1 MKLTFFETPAFT
13 RHLRGYLDD
22 ESYQDLQNALME
34 DPKRGDVI
42 PGTGGFRKLRWED
55 RRRGKGKRSGL
66 RLIYY
71 HLEDSAQMGMF
82 TLYDK
87 DQAADLTTEQ
97 KRVMKLAIEK
107 EKQARARR

>member
-1 MKLTFFETPAFT
+1 MKLAFFETPAFT
-13 RHLRGYLDD
+13 HHLRGYLDD
-22 ESYQDLQNALME
+22 EGYRDLQNALME

-71 HLEDSAQMGMF
+71 HLEDSAQMWMF

-87 DQAADLTTEQ
+87 DEAADLTAEQ